1 MRHAD
6 ARPSAPF
13 TGNGCMKSY
22 AVTVAFLF
30 FENVREE
37 PSQKTDFL
45 WEFFQQG
52 GGCVTFISIL
62 FFYYNLILNKKILKD
77 KFLIFQIEIP
87 IFGEGVTHMGKI
99 LP

>member
-6 ARPSAPF
+6 ARPSAQF

-22 AVTVAFLF
+22 GVTVAFLF

-52 GGCVTFISIL
+52 GVALPSFHTIFL
-62 FFYYNLILNKKILKD
+62 LQLN
-77 KFLIFQIEIP
+77 FE
-87 IFGEGVTHMGKI
+87 
-99 LP
+99 